1 MTPPPPPPPAG
12 YGAGQEAPSAQ
23 KALIAGIVG
32 LLCCAIGGIFAIIW
46 GNAAN
51 KEIAASGGMLG
62 GDGKA
67 KAAIILGW
75 VAIALWVLAIVANI
89 ALGGFNFAVTTS

>member
-1 MTPPPPPPPAG
+1 MA
-12 YGAGQEAPSAQ
+12 ASEAPSAN

-51 KEIAASGGMLG
+51 KEIAASGGVLG
-62 GDGKA
+62 GKGKA
-67 KAAIILGW
+67 QAAVILGW
-75 VAIALWVLAIVANI
+75 IAIALWAVGIILNI
-89 ALGGFNFAVTTS
+89 ALGGFSFNFST

>member
-1 MTPPPPPPPAG
+1 MAPPPPPPPAA

-23 KALIAGIVG
+23 KALIAGLVG
-32 LLCCAIGGIFAIIW
+32 VLCCAIGGIFAIIW

-62 GDGKA
+62 GEGKA
-67 KAAIILGW
+67 KVAVILGW
-75 VAIALWVLAIVANI
+75 IAIALWVLAIVLSLTTGA
-89 ALGGFNFAVTTS
+89 FNFTVTST